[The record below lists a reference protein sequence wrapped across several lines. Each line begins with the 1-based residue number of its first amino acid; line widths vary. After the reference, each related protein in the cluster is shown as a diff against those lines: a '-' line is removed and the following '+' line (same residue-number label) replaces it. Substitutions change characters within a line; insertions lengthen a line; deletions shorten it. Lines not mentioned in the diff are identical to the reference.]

1 MEAQVPYGDYQ
12 ERPVMDADGN
22 PVFVTVEPGE
32 EGKYIR
38 YKADGS
44 IEVQEKPTNLR
55 IRDFKIV
62 SEKEIDREQTE
73 EVIKSAVPAM
83 NEDQVAEMLEK
94 PFTIGSEA
102 FFKAKLEAALRA
114 NGYRT
119 PSENGRYSTVD
130 WGIYDRGT
138 HGTEITYGSP
148 VQTVQLPKF
157 VDGTRVTVKEALWA
171 VLDDYEDD
179 PGLSYGGLE
188 QMRESKDH
196 YEITL
201 YRSVIGNPENYGVM
215 EPGGSVGVYHRLE
228 YVPDDP
234 KEDPRYVYAH
244 YSQTDGESFGT
255 FSEMTVQTSE
265 SGISYYSALLIPDS
279 QTDGSGQII
288 PNMVRETCFYQVGEV
303 PLDVSGQRIPKTQ
316 WRQDTRTVTMTREE
330 KVWRELPLRSIGGKQ
345 FVHVAGA
352 YTDQFGN
359 RLTDEKEPLEQE
371 LRLVVPERL
380 ITLSSADLVRQNSG
394 WKTGDVIG
402 SGAYYRDFRG
412 AYVKA
417 YRQAEAG
424 AEQTGS
430 YVKFQKLCYPGQ
442 DSPWQDGEG
451 RPGSEENTRKNPV
464 NLQERIIQQK
474 VQIVKTIQTGK
485 MQKSMETR
493 LREKENC
500 RDSASKSI

>member
-1 MEAQVPYGDYQ
+1 M
-12 ERPVMDADGN
+12 
-22 PVFVTVEPGE
+22 TVE
-32 EGKYIR
+32 
-38 YKADGS
+38 
-44 IEVQEKPTNLR
+44 
-55 IRDFKIV
+55 
-62 SEKEIDREQTE
+62 
-73 EVIKSAVPAM
+73 
-83 NEDQVAEMLEK
+83 
-94 PFTIGSEA
+94 
-102 FFKAKLEAALRA
+102 
-114 NGYRT
+114 
-119 PSENGRYSTVD
+119 
-130 WGIYDRGT
+130 
-138 HGTEITYGSP
+138 
-148 VQTVQLPKF
+148 
-157 VDGTRVTVKEALWA
+157 EALWA

-188 QMRESKDH
+188 QVRESKDH

-201 YRSVIGNPENYGVM
+201 YRSIIGNPENYGVM

-255 FSEMTVQTSE
+255 FSEMTVQISE
-265 SGISYYSALLIPDS
+265 SGISYCSALLVPDS
-279 QTDGSGQII
+279 QADGSGQII

-330 KVWRELPLRSIGGKQ
+330 KVWRELPVRSIGGKQ